1 MLKSPRATL
10 PQLAIVL
17 FVVGLSF
24 VLTGCGDGDSAKR
37 GRVVIRYW
45 EKWTGFE
52 ADAMKDIVDDFNK
65 SQNRIWVDYTSISQ
79 IDRKLMLAT
88 AGGVPPDVAGMWGGS
103 LSVYAE
109 NNALMPLDKLAREAG
124 IKKEDYIDSI
134 WRIGVYKGHLFG
146 LPSTPGSVGLIW
158 NKKLF
163 REAGLD
169 PERPP
174 RSIKELEEF
183 NEKLTKFRP
192 DGTVIQMGHH
202 PQEPGWWAPLF
213 GYWFGGRIWDG
224 KDRMEINAPEQVAAF
239 EWIASYPKRFGR
251 ENIRMM
257 KDGFGQMAT
266 SQNPFLSGRIAME
279 LQGVWIDQFIKKYG
293 APDFEWGVAPFPSV
307 DPEKLPNV
315 ALVEADLLVIPNGV
329 KHPRESFEFIR
340 YVNTRST
347 MEKLCLA
354 MDKFSPFK
362 EVSPDFFKDHP
373 NAHIREFVALAR
385 SPNAMSTPQI
395 PMWTQYVGDMNNGVT
410 RVIAGTASVKQ
421 VLDDI
426 QEREQKVF
434 DKRQQRWKRIE
445 AQILEEW
452 DKDQ

>member
-1 MLKSPRATL
+1 MLNLNRAFCSSFAVVL
-10 PQLAIVL
+10 LAA
-17 FVVGLSF
+17 GLAACHDN
-24 VLTGCGDGDSAKR
+24 THH

-52 ADAMKDIVDDFNK
+52 ADAMKHIVDDFNK
-65 SQNRIWVDYTSISQ
+65 SQDRIWVDYSSVSQ

-88 AGGVPPDVAGMWGGS
+88 AGGVPPDVAGMCGDR
-103 LSVYAE
+103 LPVYAE

-124 IKKEDYIDSI
+124 IKKEDYIDSV

-183 NEKLTKFRP
+183 NEKLTSFHP
-192 DGTVIQMGHH
+192 DGSVIKMGHH

-213 GYWFGGRIWDG
+213 GYWFGAKMWDG
-224 KDRMEINAPEQVAAF
+224 KDRITANTPEQIAAF
-239 EWIASYPKRFGR
+239 KWIESYPRRFGR

-257 KDGFGQMAT
+257 KDGFGAMAS
-266 SQNPFLSGRIAME
+266 SQNPFLSGRVAME
-279 LQGVWIDQFIKKYG
+279 MQGVWIDQFIKNY
-293 APDFEWGVAPFPSV
+293 APKDFEWGVAAFPSF

-315 ALVEADLLVIPNGV
+315 ALVECDLLVIPMGG
-329 KHPRESFEFIR
+329 KHPQEAFEFIR
-340 YVNTRST
+340 YVNTQGP

-354 MDKFSPFK
+354 MRKFSPFK
-362 EVSPDFFKDHP
+362 EVSADFYKNHP
-373 NAHIREFVALAR
+373 NSHIREFVELAR

-395 PMWTQYVGDMNNGVT
+395 PMWTQYTGDMNNGVT
-410 RVIAGTASVKQ
+410 RIIAGTASPQ
-421 VLDDI
+421 EVLNDI
-426 QEREQKVF
+426 QERDQQVF
-434 DKRQQRWKRIE
+434 AKRQARWKLIE
-445 AQILEEW
+445 PKILEQW
-452 DKDQ
+452 SKYQ